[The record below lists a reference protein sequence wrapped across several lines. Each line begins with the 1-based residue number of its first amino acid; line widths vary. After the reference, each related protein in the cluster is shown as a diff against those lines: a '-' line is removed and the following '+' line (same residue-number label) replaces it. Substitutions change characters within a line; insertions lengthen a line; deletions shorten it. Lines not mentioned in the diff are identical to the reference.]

1 MAETDTDTDSAELG
15 YETPAERRAAAKAAP
30 VARGGLIEDGVAVI
44 REALKTMPAGP
55 GVYRMLDARGGALY
69 VGKARSLKKRVPSY
83 TRIAQLPNRL
93 RRMVAETTSMEI
105 VTTHTEVEALLLEIN
120 LIKQLKPRY
129 NVLLRDDKS
138 FPHIL
143 IARDHDYPQ
152 IVKHRGAQKRAGD
165 YFGPFASAGAVNRTL
180 TALQKAFLLRS
191 CTDAVF
197 RARTRPCLLYQI
209 KRCAAPCVGHVD
221 EAAYGALV
229 EEARLFLTGDSRKI
243 QDSFAERMNEAAE
256 ALDYET
262 AAAYRDR
269 IRALAH
275 VASRQDINVEGVGDA
290 DVFALATEGGQTCV
304 QAFFFRGGQNFG
316 GRAYFPSQTRDLE
329 PPEAMA
335 AFLGQFYGDRPPP
348 PLVLTSVIPAEIELL
363 EEALAIKAERRVY
376 VRAPSRGAKRRLLD
390 HAVANAAE
398 ALGRRMAESST
409 HRRLLGAVA
418 EAFGLDGPP
427 ERIEVYDNSHL
438 MGTKP
443 VGGMVV
449 AGPEGFQKNQYRKFN
464 IRTVRDGDDYAMM
477 REVMTRRFKRAQ
489 DAEAAGEDVV
499 WPDLLL
505 IDGGKGQVSAVTGA
519 LEEMGIDDM
528 AVVGVAK
535 GVERDAGRERFVIPG
550 REPFLMPPNDPAL
563 HYLQRLR
570 DEAHRYVIGAQRQR
584 RAKAMGEN
592 PLDEVPGVGAARK
605 RALLARFGSAKAVGR
620 AGLEDL
626 LATPGVSKALAQRV
640 YDHFNSG

>member
-1 MAETDTDTDSAELG
+1 MAKTESAEIRD
-15 YETPAERRAAAKAAP
+15 ESPAERRAGAQAAP
-30 VARGGLIEDGVAVI
+30 ASASAGGRIEEGVAVI
-44 REALKTMPAGP
+44 RAALKTMPAAP

-93 RRMVAETTSMEI
+93 RRMVAETASMEI

-120 LIKQLKPRY
+120 LIKRLKPRY

-143 IARDHDYPQ
+143 VARDHAFPQ
-152 IVKHRGAQKRAGD
+152 IVKHRGAQKRPGD

-191 CTDAVF
+191 CSDAVF

-209 KRCAAPCVGHVD
+209 KRCAAPCVDRIDAEGYAGLVD
-221 EAAYGALV
+221 EARA
-229 EEARLFLTGDSRKI
+229 FLTGDSRKI
-243 QDSFAERMNEAAE
+243 QDSFAERMNEASE
-256 ALDYET
+256 ALDFET

-290 DVFALATEGGQTCV
+290 DVFALAREGGQTCV

-316 GRAYFPSQTRDLE
+316 GRAYFPTQTRDLE
-329 PPEAMA
+329 PAEALA

-348 PLVLTSVIPAEIELL
+348 PLVLVSEMPAEIALL
-363 EEALAIKAERRVY
+363 EEALGLKAERRVY
-376 VRAPSRGAKRRLLD
+376 LRSPSRGAKRRLLE
-390 HAVANAAE
+390 HAAANAAE

-409 HRRLLGAVA
+409 HRKLLAAVA
-418 EAFGLDGPP
+418 EAFELDGAP

-438 MGTKP
+438 GGTKP
-443 VGGMVV
+443 VGAMIV
-449 AGPEGFQKNQYRKFN
+449 AGPEGFEKNQYRKFN
-464 IRTVRDGDDYAMM
+464 IRSVKDGDDYAMM

-489 DAEAAGEDVV
+489 EAEEAGEDVA

-505 IDGGKGQVSAVTGA
+505 IDGGKGQVSAVTGV
-519 LEEMGIDDM
+519 LEELGVEDLP
-528 AVVGVAK
+528 VVGVAK
-535 GVERDAGRERFVIPG
+535 GPERDAGRERFLIPG
-550 REPFLMPPNDPAL
+550 REAFLMPPNDPAL

-584 RAKAMGEN
+584 RAKAIAEN
-592 PLDEVPGVGAARK
+592 PLDDVQGVGAARK

-626 LATPGVSKALAQRV
+626 EATPGVSKALAQRI
-640 YDHFNSG
+640 YDHFHGG

>member
-1 MAETDTDTDSAELG
+1 MTDSDQTDIRP
-15 YETPAERRAAAKAAP
+15 ETPAERRAGAQAAP
-30 VARGGLIEDGVAVI
+30 AALPGGRIEDGVAVI
-44 REALKTMPAGP
+44 RGALKTMPTAP

-93 RRMVAETTSMEI
+93 RRMVAETAAMEI

-120 LIKQLKPRY
+120 LIKRLKPRY

-143 IARDHDYPQ
+143 IAKDHAFPQ
-152 IVKHRGAQKRAGD
+152 IVKHRGAQKRPGD

-209 KRCAAPCVGHVD
+209 KRCAAPCVD
-221 EAAYGALV
+221 RIDAEDYAALV
-229 EEARLFLTGDSRKI
+229 AEARGFLTGDSRKI
-243 QDSFAERMNEAAE
+243 QDAFAVRMNEAAE
-256 ALDYET
+256 ALDFET

-290 DVFALATEGGQTCV
+290 DVFALTREGGQTCV

-316 GRAYFPSQTRDLE
+316 GRAYFPSQTRDIA
-329 PPEAMA
+329 PPEALA

-348 PLVLTSVIPAEIELL
+348 PLVLVSELPAEIALL
-363 EEALAIKAERRVY
+363 EEALTVKAERRVY
-376 VRAPSRGAKRRLLD
+376 VRAPQRGAKRRLLD
-390 HAVANAAE
+390 HAAANAAE

-409 HRRLLGAVA
+409 HRRLLAAVGD
-418 EAFGLDGPP
+418 AFGLDGPP

-443 VGGMVV
+443 VGAMIV
-449 AGPEGFQKNQYRKFN
+449 AGPEGFEKNQYRKFN
-464 IRTVRDGDDYAMM
+464 IKTVQDGDDYAMM

-489 DAEAAGEDVV
+489 EAEAAGEDVA

-505 IDGGKGQVSAVTGA
+505 IDGGKGQVSAVTGV
-519 LEEMGIDDM
+519 LEELGVDHLP
-528 AVVGVAK
+528 VVGVAK
-535 GVERDAGRERFVIPG
+535 GPERDAGRERFVMPG

-570 DEAHRYVIGAQRQR
+570 DESHRFVIGAQRNR
-584 RAKAMGEN
+584 RAKAIGEN
-592 PLDEVPGVGAARK
+592 PLDEVAGVGAARK

-626 LATPGVSKALAQRV
+626 EATPGVSKALAQRV
-640 YDHFNSG
+640 YDHFHGG

>member
-1 MAETDTDTDSAELG
+1 MTDTESAEIRD
-15 YETPAERRAAAKAAP
+15 ETPAERRAAAKATP
-30 VARGGLIEDGVAVI
+30 VARAGLIEEGVAVI
-44 REALKTMPAGP
+44 RQALKTMPTSP

-93 RRMVAETTSMEI
+93 RRMVAETASMEI

-120 LIKQLKPRY
+120 LIKRLRPRY

-143 IARDHDYPQ
+143 VARDHAYPQ
-152 IVKHRGAQKRAGD
+152 ILKHRGAQKRPGD

-191 CTDAVF
+191 CNDAVF

-209 KRCAAPCVGHVD
+209 KRCAAPCVGHVN
-221 EAAYGALV
+221 EAEYEALV
-229 EEARLFLTGDSRKI
+229 AEARGFLTGDSRSI
-243 QDSFAERMNEAAE
+243 QDMFAARMAEAAE
-256 ALDYET
+256 ALDFET

-275 VASRQDINVEGVGDA
+275 VASKQDINVEGVGDA
-290 DVFALATEGGQTCV
+290 DVFALVQDGGQTCV

-316 GRAYFPSQTRDLE
+316 GRAYFPTQARDLSTA
-329 PPEAMA
+329 EALA

-348 PLVLTSVIPAEIELL
+348 PLVLVSEMPAELALL
-363 EEALAIKAERRVY
+363 EEALGVKAERRVY
-376 VRAPSRGAKRRLLD
+376 VRAPMRGAKRRLLD
-390 HAVANAAE
+390 HAASNAKE
-398 ALGRRMAESST
+398 ALGRRMSESAT
-409 HRRLLGAVA
+409 HTKLLAAVG
-418 EAFGLDGPP
+418 EAFGMDGPP

-438 MGTKP
+438 SGTKP
-443 VGGMVV
+443 VGAMIV
-449 AGPEGFQKNQYRKFN
+449 AGPEGFEKNQYRKFN
-464 IRTVRDGDDYAMM
+464 IREAAGNDDFGMM
-477 REVMTRRFKRAQ
+477 REVMSRRFKRAQ
-489 DAEAAGEDVV
+489 EAEAAGEDVV

-505 IDGGKGQVSAVTGA
+505 IDGGKGQVSAVMGVLA
-519 LEEMGIDDM
+519 EMGVEDL

-535 GVERDAGRERFVIPG
+535 GPERDAGRERFIIPG

-570 DEAHRYVIGAQRQR
+570 DEAHRFVIGAQRQR
-584 RAKAMGEN
+584 RAKAISEN
-592 PLDEVPGVGAARK
+592 PLDDVPGVGAARK

-626 LATPGVSKALAQRV
+626 ETTPGVSKAVAQRV
-640 YDHFNSG
+640 YDHFNGS